1 MPRGDQTGP
10 TGNGAM
16 TGHGAGF
23 CSGAQGPGF
32 FGRGLMRG
40 PARGGG
46 RGWRN
51 MFHATGLPFRARGAS
66 EPTADEEKALLKR
79 QADWRQEQ
87 RDAIQ
92 KRLDELEKPSST

>member
-1 MPRGDQTGP
+1 
-10 TGNGAM
+10 M
-16 TGHGAGF
+16 TGRGAGF
-23 CSGAQGPGF
+23 CGGAQGAGF
-32 FGRGLMRG
+32 FGRAFGRALMRG

-51 MFHATGLPFRARGAS
+51 MFHATGLPFWARGAS

-79 QADWRQEQ
+79 QADWLQEQ

>member
-1 MPRGDQTGP
+1 
-10 TGNGAM
+10 M
-16 TGHGAGF
+16 TGRGAGF
-23 CSGAQGPGF
+23 CGGAQTPGF
-32 FGRGLMRG
+32 FGRVFGRGLMRG

-79 QADWRQEQ
+79 QADWLQEQ